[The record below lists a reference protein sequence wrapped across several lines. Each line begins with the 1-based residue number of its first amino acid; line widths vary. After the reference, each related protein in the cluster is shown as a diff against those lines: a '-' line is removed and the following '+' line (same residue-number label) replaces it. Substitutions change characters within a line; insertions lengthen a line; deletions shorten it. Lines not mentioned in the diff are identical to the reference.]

1 MTHYCRKGV
10 HGVIFALLLGLIFLA
25 GCGASKTYLLNLSYN
40 PLGTPQ
46 FLPISAKPATLA
58 IYQFEDVRPDRL
70 YLGRRVYRDGMVDF
84 FKPDAGTVEQ
94 VVTQS
99 VVKAM
104 EKAGFKVT
112 RVNRPLNQEKEE
124 FKSIPGDV
132 ALGGRIEALWVEAKS
147 GYATTDTEA
156 KLRIKVVWGLSK
168 EQVWMTKT
176 IEGSAQE
183 TDRPFYQPKYA
194 EAKINE
200 VFQDGMDKFLKDEN
214 QLRDKILKEK

>member
-1 MTHYCRKGV
+1 MANCCRNGV
-10 HGVIFALLLGLIFLA
+10 YGAILVLFLGLFFLGGCA
-25 GCGASKTYLLNLSYN
+25 GSKTYLLNLSYN

-46 FLPISAKPATLA
+46 FLSISAKPVTLA
-58 IYQFEDVRPDRL
+58 IYQFEDARPDRL

-104 EKAGFKVT
+104 EKAGFKVA
-112 RVNRPLNQEKEE
+112 RINRPLNQDKED
-124 FKSIPGDV
+124 FKNIPGDV
-132 ALGGRIEALWVEAKS
+132 ALGGRIEALWVEAKT

-156 KLRIKVVWGLSK
+156 KLRIKVVWGLPK
-168 EQVWMTKT
+168 EQVWMTKS

-200 VFQDGMDKFLKDEN
+200 VFKDGMDKFLKDEN
-214 QLRDKILKEK
+214 QLREKILKDK

>member
-1 MTHYCRKGV
+1 MAKCCRNGFY
-10 HGVIFALLLGLIFLA
+10 GAILALLLGLVPLA
-25 GCGASKTYLLNLSYN
+25 GCAGSKTYLLNLSYS

-46 FLPISAKPATLA
+46 FLPISAKPATLVV
-58 IYQFEDVRPDRL
+58 YQFEDVRPDRI
-70 YLGRRVYRDGMVDF
+70 YLGRRVYRDGMVDL

-104 EKAGFKVT
+104 EKAGFKIT
-112 RVNRPLNQEKEE
+112 RVNRSLNQDKED

-132 ALGGRIEALWVEAKS
+132 ALGGRIEALWVEAKT

-156 KLRIKVVWGLSK
+156 KLRIKVVWGLPK
-168 EQVWMTKT
+168 DQVWMTKT

-200 VFQDGMDKFLKDEN
+200 VFKDGMDKFLKDEN
-214 QLRDKILKEK
+214 QLREKILKEK

>member
-1 MTHYCRKGV
+1 MAKHWRNGV
-10 HGVIFALLLGLIFLA
+10 NGAILALLLGLISLS
-25 GCGASKTYLLNLSYN
+25 GCAASKTYLLNLSYN

-104 EKAGFKVT
+104 EKAGFKIT
-112 RVNRPLNQEKEE
+112 RVNRPLNQDKED

-132 ALGGRIEALWVEAKS
+132 ALGGRIESLWVEAKT
-147 GYATTDTEA
+147 GYTTTDTDA
-156 KLRIKVVWGLSK
+156 KLRMKVIWGLPK
-168 EQVWMTKT
+168 EQVWMTKS

-200 VFQDGMDKFLKDEN
+200 VFKDGMDKFLKDEN
-214 QLRDKILKEK
+214 QLREKILKER

>member
-1 MTHYCRKGV
+1 MAKHWRNGV
-10 HGVIFALLLGLIFLA
+10 NGAILALLLGLISLSGCA
-25 GCGASKTYLLNLSYN
+25 GSKTYLLNLSYN

-104 EKAGFKVT
+104 EKAGFKIT
-112 RVNRPLNQEKEE
+112 RVNRPLNQDKED

-132 ALGGRIEALWVEAKS
+132 ALGGRIESLWVEAKT
-147 GYATTDTEA
+147 GYTTTDTEA
-156 KLRIKVVWGLSK
+156 KMRFKVVWGLPK

-200 VFQDGMDKFLKDEN
+200 VFKDGMDKFLKDEN
-214 QLRDKILKEK
+214 QLREKILKEK

>member
-1 MTHYCRKGV
+1 MAKHWRNGV
-10 HGVIFALLLGLIFLA
+10 NGAILALLLGLISLSGCA
-25 GCGASKTYLLNLSYN
+25 GSKTYLLNLSYN

-104 EKAGFKVT
+104 EKAGFKIT
-112 RVNRPLNQEKEE
+112 RVNRPLNQDKED

-132 ALGGRIEALWVEAKS
+132 ALGGRIESLWVEAKT
-147 GYATTDTEA
+147 GYTTTDTDA
-156 KLRIKVVWGLSK
+156 KLRMKVVWGLPK

-200 VFQDGMDKFLKDEN
+200 VFKDGMDKFLKDEN
-214 QLRDKILKEK
+214 QLREKILKEK

>member
-1 MTHYCRKGV
+1 MAKHWRNGV
-10 HGVIFALLLGLIFLA
+10 NGAILALLLGLISLSGCA
-25 GCGASKTYLLNLSYN
+25 GSKTYLLNLSYN

-46 FLPISAKPATLA
+46 FLPISARPATLA

-104 EKAGFKVT
+104 EKAGFKIT
-112 RVNRPLNQEKEE
+112 RVNRPLNQDKED

-132 ALGGRIEALWVEAKS
+132 ALGGRVESLWVEAKT
-147 GYATTDTEA
+147 GYTTTDTDA
-156 KLRIKVVWGLSK
+156 KLRMKVIWGLPK
-168 EQVWMTKT
+168 EQVWMTKS

-200 VFQDGMDKFLKDEN
+200 VFKDGMDKFLKDEN
-214 QLRDKILKEK
+214 QLREKILKER

>member
-1 MTHYCRKGV
+1 MAKHCRNGV
-10 HGVIFALLLGLIFLA
+10 YGAILALLLGLISLA
-25 GCGASKTYLLNLSYN
+25 GCAASKTYLLNLSYN

-104 EKAGFKVT
+104 EKAGFKIT
-112 RVNRPLNQEKEE
+112 RVNRPLNQDKED

-132 ALGGRIEALWVEAKS
+132 ALGGRIESLWVEAKT
-147 GYATTDTEA
+147 GYTTTDTDA
-156 KLRIKVVWGLSK
+156 KMRIKVVWGLPK

-200 VFQDGMDKFLKDEN
+200 VFKDGMDKFLKDEN
-214 QLRDKILKEK
+214 QLREKILKGK

>member
-1 MTHYCRKGV
+1 MVNCFRNGV
-10 HGVIFALLLGLIFLA
+10 YGAIIALLLGLIFLEGCA
-25 GCGASKTYLLNLSYN
+25 GSKTYLLNLSYSQ
-40 PLGTPQ
+40 LGTPQ
-46 FLPISAKPATLA
+46 FLPISAKPVTLA

-104 EKAGFKVT
+104 EKAGFKIT
-112 RVNRPLNQEKEE
+112 RVNRPLIQEKED
-124 FKSIPGDV
+124 FKSIPADV
-132 ALGGRIEALWVEAKS
+132 ALGGKIEALWVEAKT
-147 GYATTDTEA
+147 GYTTTDTEA
-156 KLRIKVVWGLSK
+156 KMRMKVLWGLPK
-168 EQVWMTKT
+168 EQVWMTKA

-183 TDRPFYQPKYA
+183 TDRPFYQPKHA

-200 VFQDGMDKFLKDEN
+200 VFKDGMDKFLKDEN

>member
-1 MTHYCRKGV
+1 MANCCRNGV
-10 HGVIFALLLGLIFLA
+10 YGAILVLFLGLFFLGGCA
-25 GCGASKTYLLNLSYN
+25 GSKTYLLNLSYN

-46 FLPISAKPATLA
+46 FLSISAKPVTLA

-104 EKAGFKVT
+104 EKAGFKVA
-112 RVNRPLNQEKEE
+112 RINRPLNQDKED
-124 FKSIPGDV
+124 FKNIPGDV
-132 ALGGRIEALWVEAKS
+132 ALGGRIEALWVEAKT

-156 KLRIKVVWGLSK
+156 KMRIKVVWGLPK
-168 EQVWMTKT
+168 DQVWMTKT
-176 IEGSAQE
+176 IDGSAQE
-183 TDRPFYQPKYA
+183 TDRPFYQPKHA

-200 VFQDGMDKFLKDEN
+200 VFKDGMDKFLKDET
-214 QLRDKILKEK
+214 QLREKILKKD

>member
-1 MTHYCRKGV
+1 MGKCYRSDFYGA
-10 HGVIFALLLGLIFLA
+10 ILALLLGLISLA
-25 GCGASKTYLLNLSYN
+25 GCAGSKTYLLNLSYN

-46 FLPISAKPATLA
+46 FLPISAKPVTLA
-58 IYQFEDVRPDRL
+58 IYQFEDLRPERV

-94 VVTQS
+94 VVSQS

-112 RVNRPLNQEKEE
+112 RVNRPLNQEKED
-124 FKSIPGDV
+124 FKDIPGDV
-132 ALGGRIEALWVEAKS
+132 ALGGRIEALWVEAKT
-147 GYATTDTEA
+147 GYATTDTSA
-156 KLRIKVVWGLSK
+156 KLRIKVVWGLPK

-200 VFQDGMDKFLKDEN
+200 VFKDGMDKFLKDEN
-214 QLRDKILKEK
+214 QLRQKILKEK

>member
-1 MTHYCRKGV
+1 MTKHWRNGV
-10 HGVIFALLLGLIFLA
+10 NGAILALLLGLISLS
-25 GCGASKTYLLNLSYN
+25 GCAASKTYLLNLSYN

-58 IYQFEDVRPDRL
+58 IYRFEDVRPDRL

-94 VVTQS
+94 VVNQS

-104 EKAGFKVT
+104 EKAGFKII
-112 RVNRPLNQEKEE
+112 RVNRPLNQDKED
-124 FKSIPGDV
+124 FKNIPADV
-132 ALGGRIEALWVEAKS
+132 ALGGRIESLWVEAKT
-147 GYATTDTEA
+147 GYATTDTDA
-156 KLRIKVVWGLSK
+156 KMRIKLVWGLPK

-200 VFQDGMDKFLKDEN
+200 VFKDGMDKFLKDEN
-214 QLRDKILKEK
+214 QLREKILKEK

>member
-1 MTHYCRKGV
+1 MAKYCWSGFY
-10 HGVIFALLLGLIFLA
+10 GAILALLIGLISLSGCA
-25 GCGASKTYLLNLSYN
+25 GSKTYLLNLSYN

-58 IYQFEDVRPDRL
+58 IYQFEDVRPDRI
-70 YLGRRVYRDGMVDF
+70 YLGRRVYLVGMVDF

-104 EKAGFKVT
+104 EKAGFKIVL
-112 RVNRPLNQEKEE
+112 VNRRLNQDKED
-124 FKSIPGDV
+124 FKDIPGDV
-132 ALGGRIEALWVEAKS
+132 ALGGRIEALWVEAKT
-147 GYATTDTEA
+147 GYTTTDTDA
-156 KLRIKVVWGLSK
+156 KLRLKVIWGIPK
-168 EQVWMTKT
+168 ERVWMTKT

-200 VFQDGMDKFLKDEN
+200 VFKDGMDKFLKDEN
-214 QLRDKILKEK
+214 QLREKILKEK

>member
-1 MTHYCRKGV
+1 MSKCCRNGV
-10 HGVIFALLLGLIFLA
+10 YGAIIALLLGLIFLEGCA
-25 GCGASKTYLLNLSYN
+25 GSKTYLLNLSYSQ
-40 PLGTPQ
+40 LGTPQ
-46 FLPISAKPATLA
+46 FLPISAKPVTLV

-99 VVKAM
+99 VIKAM

-112 RVNRPLNQEKEE
+112 RVNRPLNQDKED

-132 ALGGRIEALWVEAKS
+132 ALGGRIEALWVEAKT

-156 KLRIKVVWGLSK
+156 KLRIKVVWGLPK
-168 EQVWMTKT
+168 EQVWMTKS

-200 VFQDGMDKFLKDEN
+200 VFKDGMDKFLKDEN
-214 QLRDKILKEK
+214 QLREKILKEK

>member
-1 MTHYCRKGV
+1 MVNCFRNGI
-10 HGVIFALLLGLIFLA
+10 HGAILALLLGFIFLA
-25 GCGASKTYLLNLSYN
+25 GCAASKTYLLNLSYN

-104 EKAGFKVT
+104 EKAGFRIT
-112 RVNRPLNQEKEE
+112 RVNRPLNQDKED

-132 ALGGRIEALWVEAKS
+132 ALGGRIESLWVEAKT
-147 GYATTDTEA
+147 GYTTTDTDA
-156 KLRIKVVWGLSK
+156 KLRIKVVWGLPK
-168 EQVWMTKT
+168 EQVWMTKS

-200 VFQDGMDKFLKDEN
+200 VFKDGMDKFLKDEN
-214 QLRDKILKEK
+214 QLREKILKEK

>member
-1 MTHYCRKGV
+1 MAKHWRNGV
-10 HGVIFALLLGLIFLA
+10 NGAILALLLGLISLSGCA
-25 GCGASKTYLLNLSYN
+25 GSKTYLLNLSYN

-46 FLPISAKPATLA
+46 FLPISARPATLA

-104 EKAGFKVT
+104 EKAGFKIT
-112 RVNRPLNQEKEE
+112 RVNRPLNQDKED

-132 ALGGRIEALWVEAKS
+132 ALGGRIESLWVEAKT
-147 GYATTDTEA
+147 GYMTTDTDA
-156 KLRIKVVWGLSK
+156 KLRMKVIWGLPK
-168 EQVWMTKT
+168 EQVWMTKS

-200 VFQDGMDKFLKDEN
+200 VFKDGMDKFLKDEN
-214 QLRDKILKEK
+214 QLREKILKEK

>member
-1 MTHYCRKGV
+1 MANCCRNGV
-10 HGVIFALLLGLIFLA
+10 YGAILVLFLGLFFLGGCA
-25 GCGASKTYLLNLSYN
+25 GSKTYLLNLSYN

-46 FLPISAKPATLA
+46 FLSISAKPVTLA
-58 IYQFEDVRPDRL
+58 IYQFEDARPDRL

-84 FKPDAGTVEQ
+84 FKPEAGTVEQ

-104 EKAGFKVT
+104 EKAGFKVA
-112 RVNRPLNQEKEE
+112 RINRPLNQDKED
-124 FKSIPGDV
+124 FKNIPGDV
-132 ALGGRIEALWVEAKS
+132 ALGGRIEALWVEAKT

-156 KLRIKVVWGLSK
+156 KLRIKVVWGLPK
-168 EQVWMTKT
+168 EQVWMTKS

-200 VFQDGMDKFLKDEN
+200 VFKDGMDKFLKDEN
-214 QLRDKILKEK
+214 QLREKILKDK